1 MNVTEIT
8 EEIMKLQDAETNW
21 TNIQRLAWLYTVSDH
36 MTGAAIA
43 ASPAER
49 MPVYTGEFGEVV
61 SGKDI
66 SAVMN
71 VLTEHMAVV
80 KVLYPKEYEAVL
92 DRIREVP

>member
-36 MTGAAIA
+36 MNGATT
-43 ASPAER
+43 PADR
-49 MPVYTGEFGEVV
+49 MPVVSGEFGEVV
-61 SGKDI
+61 TGKDI
-66 SAVMN
+66 GAVMN

>member
-1 MNVTEIT
+1 MNMTEIA

-21 TNIQRLAWLYTVSDH
+21 TNIQRLAWLCTVSDH
-36 MTGAAIA
+36 MNGVSATSA
-43 ASPAER
+43 PAER
-49 MPVYTGEFGEVV
+49 MPVYSGEFGEVV

-80 KVLYPKEYEAVL
+80 KVLYPKEDSAVL